1 MDGDNRKSRQTQQ
14 HEQTGAATVASEAEK
29 KLGHITARSQ
39 SIAFTAQ
46 LLTLLSDT
54 GNIVDRLKRVAEL
67 MEEDEQ
73 RMEDGQPPLID
84 LNLVDPTTGRDVI
97 MGSTQLGWDALGAD
111 SQLNA
116 EQRDEAGKQF
126 DTAIWPY
133 MLKLLDA
140 GEYGVKRKDKDG
152 WTAFTLLASCWIF
165 KEGNSS
171 YILAERLLHLG
182 ASVDERAPTNGATL
196 HHLIHLPFLI
206 PIPNCNPI
214 VSPAQLTSAQVS
226 SPLLSSK
233 PAVSCI
239 VGITAALT
247 SNSL

>member
-1 MDGDNRKSRQTQQ
+1 MDGDNRKSRQTRQ

-84 LNLVDPTTGRDVI
+84 LNLADPTTGRDVI

-133 MLKLLDA
+133 MLKLL
-140 GEYGVKRKDKDG
+140 V
-152 WTAFTLLASCWIF
+152 L
-165 KEGNSS
+165 
-171 YILAERLLHLG
+171 
-182 ASVDERAPTNGATL
+182 
-196 HHLIHLPFLI
+196 
-206 PIPNCNPI
+206 
-214 VSPAQLTSAQVS
+214 VSMV
-226 SPLLSSK
+226 
-233 PAVSCI
+233 
-239 VGITAALT
+239 
-247 SNSL
+247 